1 MLELHSLAIE
11 HGWLFG
17 FFPQLPSM
25 QVLGAT
31 QSLSAAHVVRHAFV
45 AGSQVNGS
53 QSELVTDRQTPAP
66 SQVRCGVCV
75 DPVHAG
81 TAHCVPTAQMRQ
93 APAPLH
99 VPSLPHVDAAAI
111 GHCDATSGGS
121 PFAIGEHV
129 PTLPISVQ
137 D

>member
-1 MLELHSLAIE
+1 LELHSLASE
-11 HGWLFG
+11 HGWLFA

-25 QVLGAT
+25 QVLGDT
-31 QSLSAAHVVRHAFV
+31 QSLSAVHVVRHAFV
-45 AGSQVNGS
+45 AGSQLNGS

-81 TAHCVPTAQMRQ
+81 AAHCVPTAQTRQ

-99 VPSLPHVDAAAI
+99 VPSSPHVVDDDGGHWAAAV
-111 GHCDATSGGS
+111 GPL
-121 PFAIGEHV
+121 PFA
-129 PTLPISVQ
+129 T
-137 D
+137 